1 MMGSKIIKAL
11 QSSGFQFVARLT
23 LGCIFIYASIDKIA
37 FPGEFAKIVQS
48 YNILPDFLVKIT
60 ALVLP
65 WIELLLGI
73 FLVIGLFVKKSAI
86 ILTSL
91 LFIFLVAL
99 GVQATK
105 GPIEDCGCFG
115 KIPFLSSS
123 NTFILIIRD
132 LVFLS
137 LGLMIVFVE
146 NQMKSTKRIQSS

>member
-1 MMGSKIIKAL
+1 MEGGNIFKLSI
-11 QSSGFQFVARLT
+11 SQFIVRLL
-23 LGCIFIYASIDKIA
+23 LGGIFIYASLDKIA

-65 WIELLLGI
+65 WIELIFGI

-91 LFIFLVAL
+91 LFIFLIAF
-99 GVQATK
+99 GIQATK

-115 KIPFLSSS
+115 KMPFLSSS
-123 NTFILIIRD
+123 NTIILMIRD
-132 LVFLS
+132 LVFIS
-137 LGLMIVFVE
+137 LGLMIVLVE
-146 NQMKSTKRIQSS
+146 NQMKSTKRINPVE

>member
-1 MMGSKIIKAL
+1 MVGTKIIKIFKSKGIQLA
-11 QSSGFQFVARLT
+11 ARLI
-23 LGCIFIYASIDKIA
+23 LGSIFIYASIDKIA
-37 FPGEFAKIVQS
+37 FPEEFAKIVQS

-65 WIELLLGI
+65 WIELFFGI

-91 LFIFLVAL
+91 LFIFLIAS
-99 GVQATK
+99 GIQATK

-115 KIPFLSSS
+115 KMPFLSSS

-132 LVFLS
+132 FVFIS
-137 LGLMIVFVE
+137 LGLMIILVE
-146 NQMKSTKRIQSS
+146 NHMKSTQRILSS